1 MRDED
6 EVKGKAKKTT
16 GKVREEAGDITG
28 NEEQEMKGKSEQ
40 VKGHV
45 QEKVGKAKRKIEEE

>member
-1 MRDED
+1 MREED

-28 NEEQEMKGKSEQ
+28 NEEQEMKGKREQ
-40 VKGHV
+40 VEGHV